1 MSALIE
7 LPYKVRGVEKALD
20 RCRSMENGAELKLFR
35 GNKDDGREEEPEA
48 TDAAISI

>member
-7 LPYKVRGVEKALD
+7 LPSEVRGVEKALD
-20 RCRSMENGAELKLFR
+20 RCRLMEKEAKLKLF
-35 GNKDDGREEEPEA
+35 GDKKDDGREEEPEA

>member
-35 GNKDDGREEEPEA
+35 NCRRQKEDHEG
-48 TDAAISI
+48 